1 MLEDSYEPLSIEQKW
16 QSEWELKNQFKPVES
31 DKQFSIVIPPPNVT
45 GSLHMGHALEHSIID
60 VIVRIKRLQG
70 FETLWV
76 PGTDHA
82 GIITQLLVENELSEK
97 GLSKED
103 VGRENFISKVWEW
116 KEKSGENISGQM
128 KKLGMSCDWSRER
141 FTMDEGLSAA
151 VRQVFVTLYDSGF
164 IYKGSRMVNWDTK
177 LMSAVSDLEVN
188 LEEQTGKLWSV
199 KYKCGDEFITI
210 ATTRPETILADTAVA
225 VNPDDE
231 RYKNFIGK
239 TAIIPIVNREVP
251 IIADEYVDK
260 EFGSG
265 CVKITPAHDFNDY
278 EIGLK
283 HDLEVISCM
292 KLDGTMSD
300 DDFMPENYKNLDR
313 FEARDQIVSE
323 LSELGFLVSADDHVI
338 QLPKGDRSKSI
349 LEPMI
354 TDQWFV
360 KTKEL
365 ADRGIAEVE
374 NENMKFIPKNWEKTY
389 FEWMY
394 NIQDWCISRQIWWGH
409 QIPAWY
415 DEDGNIYVATTE
427 SEVRAKYKLSDDLK
441 LSQDK
446 DVLDTWFSSA
456 LWPFSTL
463 GWPEESTDLEKYY
476 PTSLLV
482 TGFDI
487 IFFWVAR
494 MIMMGLNFNDDV
506 PFKDILI
513 HGLVRDSKGRK
524 MSKSLK
530 NTIDPLELSEKHGA
544 DALRFSLIEKAA
556 PGQDVPFDEEWTIA
570 AAKKFGNKLWN
581 AAKFVHL
588 YSPEEKRTDEIKE
601 ITCPENVWIASRF
614 DEVLA
619 EFNELFEK
627 YKISDAYKLIYNFVW
642 SDLFD
647 WYFEFSKNLIDDE
660 KTKDETMFVLR
671 TIFLKSIKILNP
683 AMPHITE
690 EIWSTFED
698 DLLINNTWPE
708 DEGKELN
715 PEVNDVEN
723 LKEVISQIRNFKA
736 TYQLKNKEILK
747 LNSSKDVSPWFTKQ
761 LENIGNIELNLN
773 STEDKNKKQV
783 VFQSGNYEFYLL
795 AEDYIDID
803 VEIKKL
809 DKKIE
814 DLSKTLAV
822 SRSRLENEKFIK
834 NAKEELIEKEKQNVI
849 EVENEIELLKQT
861 RDQFSV

>member
-231 RYKNFIGK
+231 RYKSFIGK

-313 FEARDQIVSE
+313 FEARDQIVNE

-427 SEVRAKYKLSDDLK
+427 SEVREKYKLSDDLK

-570 AAKKFGNKLWN
+570 AKKFGNKLWN

-671 TIFLKSIKILNP
+671 TTFLKSIKILNP

-708 DEGKELN
+708 VEGKELN
-715 PEVNDVEN
+715 PEANDVEN

-747 LNSSKDVSPWFTKQ
+747 LNLSKDVSPWFTKQ

>member
-231 RYKNFIGK
+231 RYKSFIGK

-313 FEARDQIVSE
+313 FEAREQIVNE

-463 GWPEESTDLEKYY
+463 GWPEESTDLKKYY

-570 AAKKFGNKLWN
+570 AKKFGNKLWN

-601 ITCPENVWIASRF
+601 ITCPENVWITSRF

-708 DEGKELN
+708 VEGKELN
-715 PEVNDVEN
+715 PEANDVEN

-747 LNSSKDVSPWFTKQ
+747 LNSSKDVGPWFTKQ
-761 LENIGNIELNLN
+761 LENIGNVELNLN
-773 STEDKNKKQV
+773 SPEDKDIKQV

-809 DKKIE
+809 EKKIE

>member
-1 MLEDSYEPLSIEQKW
+1 M
-16 QSEWELKNQFKPVES
+16 
-31 DKQFSIVIPPPNVT
+31 
-45 GSLHMGHALEHSIID
+45 
-60 VIVRIKRLQG
+60 
-70 FETLWV
+70 
-76 PGTDHA
+76 
-82 GIITQLLVENELSEK
+82 
-97 GLSKED
+97 
-103 VGRENFISKVWEW
+103 
-116 KEKSGENISGQM
+116 
-128 KKLGMSCDWSRER
+128 
-141 FTMDEGLSAA
+141 
-151 VRQVFVTLYDSGF
+151 
-164 IYKGSRMVNWDTK
+164 
-177 LMSAVSDLEVN
+177 
-188 LEEQTGKLWSV
+188 
-199 KYKCGDEFITI
+199 
-210 ATTRPETILADTAVA
+210 
-225 VNPDDE
+225 
-231 RYKNFIGK
+231 
-239 TAIIPIVNREVP
+239 NREVP

-300 DDFMPENYKNLDR
+300 DDFMPDNYKNLDR
-313 FEARDQIVSE
+313 FEARDQIVNE
-323 LSELGFLVSADDHVI
+323 LSQLGFLVSADDHVI

-570 AAKKFGNKLWN
+570 AKKFGNKLWN

-601 ITCPENVWIASRF
+601 ITCPENVWITSRF

-671 TIFLKSIKILNP
+671 TTFLKSIKILNP

-708 DEGKELN
+708 VQDKELN
-715 PEVNDVEN
+715 SEANDVEN

-747 LNSSKDVSPWFTKQ
+747 LNLSKDVSPWFTKQ
-761 LENIGNIELNLN
+761 IENIGNIELNLN
-773 STEDKNKKQV
+773 SSEDKNKKQV

>member
-231 RYKNFIGK
+231 RYKSFIGK

-313 FEARDQIVSE
+313 FEARDQIVNE

-427 SEVRAKYKLSDDLK
+427 SEVREKYKLSDDLK

-570 AAKKFGNKLWN
+570 AKKFGNKLWN

-708 DEGKELN
+708 VEGKELN
-715 PEVNDVEN
+715 PEANDVEN

-747 LNSSKDVSPWFTKQ
+747 LNSSKDVGPWFTKQ
-761 LENIGNIELNLN
+761 LENIGNVELNLN
-773 STEDKNKKQV
+773 SPEDKDKKQV

>member
-103 VGRENFISKVWEW
+103 VGRENFIAKVWEW

-231 RYKNFIGK
+231 RYKSFIGK

-313 FEARDQIVSE
+313 FEARDQIVNE

-570 AAKKFGNKLWN
+570 AKKFGNKLWN

-671 TIFLKSIKILNP
+671 NTFLKSIKILNP

-708 DEGKELN
+708 VEGKELN

-761 LENIGNIELNLN
+761 LENIGNVELNLN
-773 STEDKNKKQV
+773 SPEDKDKKQV

>member
-231 RYKNFIGK
+231 RYKSFIGK

-313 FEARDQIVSE
+313 FEARDQIVNE

-427 SEVRAKYKLSDDLK
+427 SEVREKYKLSDDLK

-463 GWPEESTDLEKYY
+463 GWPEESTDLKKYY

-570 AAKKFGNKLWN
+570 AKKFGNKLWN

-647 WYFEFSKNLIDDE
+647 WYFEFSKNLTDDE

-671 TIFLKSIKILNP
+671 TTFLKSIKILNP

-708 DEGKELN
+708 VEGKELN
-715 PEVNDVEN
+715 PEANDVEN

-747 LNSSKDVSPWFTKQ
+747 LNSSKDVGPWFTKQ
-761 LENIGNIELNLN
+761 LENIGNVELNLN
-773 STEDKNKKQV
+773 SPEDKDKKQI

>member
-60 VIVRIKRLQG
+60 VIVRIKRLMG

-116 KEKSGENISGQM
+116 KEKSGENISDQM

-151 VRQVFVTLYDSGF
+151 VRQVFVSLYDSGF

-225 VNPDDE
+225 VNPEDE
-231 RYKNFIGK
+231 RYKSFIGK

-300 DDFMPENYKNLDR
+300 DDFMPDNYKNLDR
-313 FEARDQIVSE
+313 FEARNQIVNE
-323 LSELGFLVSADDHVI
+323 LSQLGFLVSADDHVI

-427 SEVRAKYKLSDDLK
+427 SEVRSKYKLSDDLK

-463 GWPEESTDLEKYY
+463 GWPEENSDLEKYY

-570 AAKKFGNKLWN
+570 AKKFGNKLWN

-588 YSPEEKRTDEIKE
+588 YSPDGKSADDIKE
-601 ITCPENVWIASRF
+601 ITCPENVWITSRF

-660 KTKDETMFVLR
+660 KTKVETMFVLR
-671 TIFLKSIKILNP
+671 TTFLKSIKILNP

-708 DEGKELN
+708 VEGKELT
-715 PEVNDVEN
+715 PEANDVEN

-747 LNSSKDVSPWFTKQ
+747 LNLSKDVSPWFTRQ
-761 LENIGNIELNLN
+761 IENIGNIELNLN
-773 STEDKNKKQV
+773 LSDDKNKKQI

-795 AEDYIDID
+795 AEDYIDVG

-834 NAKEELIEKEKQNVI
+834 NAKEELIEKEKQNVT
-849 EVENEIELLKQT
+849 EVENEIDLLKQT

>member
-60 VIVRIKRLQG
+60 VIVRIKRLMG

-116 KEKSGENISGQM
+116 KEKSGENISDQM

-151 VRQVFVTLYDSGF
+151 VRQVFVSLYDSGF

-225 VNPDDE
+225 VNPEDE
-231 RYKNFIGK
+231 RYKSFIGK

-300 DDFMPENYKNLDR
+300 DDFMPDNYKNLDR
-313 FEARDQIVSE
+313 FEARNQIVNE
-323 LSELGFLVSADDHVI
+323 LSQLGFLVSADDHVI

-427 SEVRAKYKLSDDLK
+427 SEVRSKYKLSDDLK

-463 GWPEESTDLEKYY
+463 GWPEENSDLEKYY

-556 PGQDVPFDEEWTIA
+556 PGQDVPFDEDWTI

-588 YSPEEKRTDEIKE
+588 YSPDGKSADDIKE
-601 ITCPENVWIASRF
+601 ITCPENVWITSRF

-660 KTKDETMFVLR
+660 KTKVETMFVLR
-671 TIFLKSIKILNP
+671 TTFLKSIKILNP

-708 DEGKELN
+708 VEGKELT
-715 PEVNDVEN
+715 PEANDVEN

-747 LNSSKDVSPWFTKQ
+747 LNLSKDVSSWFTKQ
-761 LENIGNIELNLN
+761 IENIGNIELNLD
-773 STEDKNKKQV
+773 SLEDKNKKQV
-783 VFQSGNYEFYLL
+783 VFQSGNYKFYLL
-795 AEDYIDID
+795 ADDYIDIG

-814 DLSKTLAV
+814 DLSKTLSV
-822 SRSRLENEKFIK
+822 SKSRLENEKFIK
-834 NAKEELIEKEKQNVI
+834 NAKEELIEKEKQNVT
-849 EVENEIELLKQT
+849 EVENEIDLLKQT

>member
-1 MLEDSYEPLSIEQKW
+1 
-16 QSEWELKNQFKPVES
+16 
-31 DKQFSIVIPPPNVT
+31 
-45 GSLHMGHALEHSIID
+45 
-60 VIVRIKRLQG
+60 
-70 FETLWV
+70 
-76 PGTDHA
+76 
-82 GIITQLLVENELSEK
+82 
-97 GLSKED
+97 
-103 VGRENFISKVWEW
+103 
-116 KEKSGENISGQM
+116 
-128 KKLGMSCDWSRER
+128 
-141 FTMDEGLSAA
+141 
-151 VRQVFVTLYDSGF
+151 
-164 IYKGSRMVNWDTK
+164 MVNWDTK

-231 RYKNFIGK
+231 RYKSFIGK

-313 FEARDQIVSE
+313 FEARDQIVNE

-415 DEDGNIYVATTE
+415 DEEGNIYVATTE
-427 SEVRAKYKLSDDLK
+427 SEVRAKYELSDDLK

-570 AAKKFGNKLWN
+570 AKKFGNKLWN

-588 YSPEEKRTDEIKE
+588 YSPEEKRTDEIKK
-601 ITCPENVWIASRF
+601 ITCPENVWITSRF

-671 TIFLKSIKILNP
+671 TTFLKSIKILNP

-708 DEGKELN
+708 VEDKLD
-715 PEVNDVEN
+715 PETNDVEN

-747 LNSSKDVSPWFTKQ
+747 LNLSKDVSPWFTKQ

-773 STEDKNKKQV
+773 SSEYKNKKQV

>member
-231 RYKNFIGK
+231 RYKSFIGK

-313 FEARDQIVSE
+313 FEARDQIVNE

-427 SEVRAKYKLSDDLK
+427 SEVREKYKLSDDLK

-463 GWPEESTDLEKYY
+463 GWPEESTDLDKYY

-570 AAKKFGNKLWN
+570 AKKFGNKLWN

-660 KTKDETMFVLR
+660 KTKAETMFVLR
-671 TIFLKSIKILNP
+671 TTFLKSIKILNP

-708 DEGKELN
+708 VEGKELN

-747 LNSSKDVSPWFTKQ
+747 LNSSKDVGPWFTKQ
-761 LENIGNIELNLN
+761 LENIGNVELNLN
-773 STEDKNKKQV
+773 SPEDKDKKQV

>member
-231 RYKNFIGK
+231 RYMSFIGK

-365 ADRGIAEVE
+365 ADRGISEVE

-427 SEVRAKYKLSDDLK
+427 SEVREKYKLSDDLK

-463 GWPEESTDLEKYY
+463 GWPEESTDLDKYY

-556 PGQDVPFDEEWTIA
+556 PGQDVPFDEEWTI

-671 TIFLKSIKILNP
+671 TTFLKSIKILNP

-708 DEGKELN
+708 VEGKELN
-715 PEVNDVEN
+715 PEANDVEN

-761 LENIGNIELNLN
+761 LENIGNVELNLN
-773 STEDKNKKQV
+773 SPEDKDKKQV

-822 SRSRLENEKFIK
+822 SKSRLENDKFIK

>member
-231 RYKNFIGK
+231 RYKSFIGK

-313 FEARDQIVSE
+313 FEARDQIVNE

-427 SEVRAKYKLSDDLK
+427 SEVREKYKLSDDLK

-463 GWPEESTDLEKYY
+463 GWPEESTDLKKYY

-556 PGQDVPFDEEWTIA
+556 PGQDVPFDEEWTI

-671 TIFLKSIKILNP
+671 TTFLKSIKILNP

-708 DEGKELN
+708 VEGKELN

-747 LNSSKDVSPWFTKQ
+747 LNSSKDVGPWFTKQ
-761 LENIGNIELNLN
+761 LENIGNVELNLN
-773 STEDKNKKQV
+773 SPEDKNKKQV

>member
-231 RYKNFIGK
+231 RYKSFIGK

-313 FEARDQIVSE
+313 FEARDQIVNE

-427 SEVRAKYKLSDDLK
+427 SEVREKYKLSDDLK

-463 GWPEESTDLEKYY
+463 GWPEESTDLKKYY

-556 PGQDVPFDEEWTIA
+556 PGQDVPFDEEWTI

-671 TIFLKSIKILNP
+671 TTFLKSIKILNP

-708 DEGKELN
+708 VEGKELN
-715 PEVNDVEN
+715 PEANDVEN

-747 LNSSKDVSPWFTKQ
+747 LNSSKDVGPWFTKQ
-761 LENIGNIELNLN
+761 LENIGNVELNLN
-773 STEDKNKKQV
+773 SPEDKDKKQV

-814 DLSKTLAV
+814 VLSKTLAV

>member
-231 RYKNFIGK
+231 RYKSFIGK

-313 FEARDQIVSE
+313 FEARDQIVNE

-427 SEVRAKYKLSDDLK
+427 SEVREKYKLSDDLK

-570 AAKKFGNKLWN
+570 AKKFGNKLWN

-671 TIFLKSIKILNP
+671 TTFLKSIKILNP

-708 DEGKELN
+708 VEGKELN

-747 LNSSKDVSPWFTKQ
+747 LNSSKDVGPWFTKQ
-761 LENIGNIELNLN
+761 LENIGNVELNLN
-773 STEDKNKKQV
+773 SPEDKNKKQV

>member
-82 GIITQLLVENELSEK
+82 GIITQLLVENELLEK

-116 KEKSGENISGQM
+116 KEKSGENISEQM

-231 RYKNFIGK
+231 RYKSFIGK

-313 FEARDQIVSE
+313 FEARDQIVNE

-415 DEDGNIYVATTE
+415 DEEGNIYVATTE

-570 AAKKFGNKLWN
+570 AKKFGNKLWN

-601 ITCPENVWIASRF
+601 ITCPENVWITSRF

-660 KTKDETMFVLR
+660 KTKGETMFVLR
-671 TIFLKSIKILNP
+671 TTFLKSIKILNP

-708 DEGKELN
+708 VEGKELN
-715 PEVNDVEN
+715 PEANDVEN

-747 LNSSKDVSPWFTKQ
+747 LNLSKDVSPWFTKQ

-773 STEDKNKKQV
+773 SPEDKNKKQV

>member
-231 RYKNFIGK
+231 RYKSFIGK

-313 FEARDQIVSE
+313 FEARDQIVNE

-463 GWPEESTDLEKYY
+463 GWPEESTDLKKYY

-570 AAKKFGNKLWN
+570 AKKFGNKLWN

-588 YSPEEKRTDEIKE
+588 YSPEEQRTDEIKE
-601 ITCPENVWIASRF
+601 ITCLENVWIASRF

-671 TIFLKSIKILNP
+671 TTFLKSIKILNP

-708 DEGKELN
+708 VEGKELN

-747 LNSSKDVSPWFTKQ
+747 LNSSKDVGPWFTKQ
-761 LENIGNIELNLN
+761 LENIGNVELNLN
-773 STEDKNKKQV
+773 SPEDKDKKQV

>member
-1 MLEDSYEPLSIEQKW
+1 M
-16 QSEWELKNQFKPVES
+16 
-31 DKQFSIVIPPPNVT
+31 
-45 GSLHMGHALEHSIID
+45 
-60 VIVRIKRLQG
+60 
-70 FETLWV
+70 
-76 PGTDHA
+76 
-82 GIITQLLVENELSEK
+82 
-97 GLSKED
+97 
-103 VGRENFISKVWEW
+103 
-116 KEKSGENISGQM
+116 
-128 KKLGMSCDWSRER
+128 
-141 FTMDEGLSAA
+141 
-151 VRQVFVTLYDSGF
+151 
-164 IYKGSRMVNWDTK
+164 
-177 LMSAVSDLEVN
+177 
-188 LEEQTGKLWSV
+188 
-199 KYKCGDEFITI
+199 
-210 ATTRPETILADTAVA
+210 
-225 VNPDDE
+225 
-231 RYKNFIGK
+231 
-239 TAIIPIVNREVP
+239 
-251 IIADEYVDK
+251 
-260 EFGSG
+260 
-265 CVKITPAHDFNDY
+265 
-278 EIGLK
+278 K

-313 FEARDQIVSE
+313 FEARDQIVNE

-427 SEVRAKYKLSDDLK
+427 SEVREKYKLSDDLK

-570 AAKKFGNKLWN
+570 AKKFGNKLWN

-601 ITCPENVWIASRF
+601 ITCPENVWITSRF

-671 TIFLKSIKILNP
+671 TTFLKSIKILNP

-708 DEGKELN
+708 VEGKELN
-715 PEVNDVEN
+715 PEANDVEN

-747 LNSSKDVSPWFTKQ
+747 LNLSKDVSPWFTKQ

>member
-231 RYKNFIGK
+231 RYKSFIGK

-313 FEARDQIVSE
+313 FEARDQIVNE

-427 SEVRAKYKLSDDLK
+427 SEVREKYKLSDDLK

-570 AAKKFGNKLWN
+570 AKKFGNKLWN

-601 ITCPENVWIASRF
+601 ITCPENVWITSRF

-671 TIFLKSIKILNP
+671 TTFLKSIKILNP

-708 DEGKELN
+708 VEGKELN
-715 PEVNDVEN
+715 PEANDVEN

-761 LENIGNIELNLN
+761 LENIGNVELNLN
-773 STEDKNKKQV
+773 SPEDKDKKQI

-822 SRSRLENEKFIK
+822 SRSRLENDKFIK

>member
-231 RYKNFIGK
+231 RYKSFIGK

-313 FEARDQIVSE
+313 FEARDQIVNE

-427 SEVRAKYKLSDDLK
+427 SEVREKYKLSDDLK

-570 AAKKFGNKLWN
+570 AKKFGNKLWN

-588 YSPEEKRTDEIKE
+588 YSPEEKRTDEIRE
-601 ITCPENVWIASRF
+601 ITCPENVWITSRF

-671 TIFLKSIKILNP
+671 TTFLKSIKILNP

-708 DEGKELN
+708 VEGKELN
-715 PEVNDVEN
+715 PEANDVEN

-747 LNSSKDVSPWFTKQ
+747 LNSSKDVGPWFTKQ
-761 LENIGNIELNLN
+761 LENIGNVELNLN
-773 STEDKNKKQV
+773 SPEDKDKKQV

>member
-1 MLEDSYEPLSIEQKW
+1 M
-16 QSEWELKNQFKPVES
+16 
-31 DKQFSIVIPPPNVT
+31 
-45 GSLHMGHALEHSIID
+45 
-60 VIVRIKRLQG
+60 
-70 FETLWV
+70 
-76 PGTDHA
+76 
-82 GIITQLLVENELSEK
+82 
-97 GLSKED
+97 
-103 VGRENFISKVWEW
+103 
-116 KEKSGENISGQM
+116 
-128 KKLGMSCDWSRER
+128 
-141 FTMDEGLSAA
+141 
-151 VRQVFVTLYDSGF
+151 
-164 IYKGSRMVNWDTK
+164 
-177 LMSAVSDLEVN
+177 
-188 LEEQTGKLWSV
+188 
-199 KYKCGDEFITI
+199 
-210 ATTRPETILADTAVA
+210 
-225 VNPDDE
+225 
-231 RYKNFIGK
+231 
-239 TAIIPIVNREVP
+239 
-251 IIADEYVDK
+251 
-260 EFGSG
+260 
-265 CVKITPAHDFNDY
+265 
-278 EIGLK
+278 K

-415 DEDGNIYVATTE
+415 DEEGNIYVAATE
-427 SEVRAKYKLSDDLK
+427 SEVRAKYELSDDLK

-570 AAKKFGNKLWN
+570 AKKFGNKLWN

-601 ITCPENVWIASRF
+601 ITCPENVWIISRF

-671 TIFLKSIKILNP
+671 TTFLKSIKILNP

-708 DEGKELN
+708 VEGKELN
-715 PEVNDVEN
+715 PEANDVEN

-761 LENIGNIELNLN
+761 LENIGNVELNLN
-773 STEDKNKKQV
+773 SPEDKDKKQV

>member
-231 RYKNFIGK
+231 RYKSFIGK

-313 FEARDQIVSE
+313 FEARDQIVNE

-463 GWPEESTDLEKYY
+463 GWPEESTDLDKYY

-570 AAKKFGNKLWN
+570 AKKFGNKLWN

-601 ITCPENVWIASRF
+601 ITCPENVWITSRF

-671 TIFLKSIKILNP
+671 TTFLKSIKILNP

-708 DEGKELN
+708 VEGKELN
-715 PEVNDVEN
+715 PEANDVEN

-747 LNSSKDVSPWFTKQ
+747 LNSSKDVGPWFTKQ
-761 LENIGNIELNLN
+761 LENIGNVELNLN
-773 STEDKNKKQV
+773 SPEDKDKKQV

>member
-231 RYKNFIGK
+231 RYKSFIGK

-313 FEARDQIVSE
+313 FEARDQIVNE

-427 SEVRAKYKLSDDLK
+427 SEVREKYKLSDDLK

-570 AAKKFGNKLWN
+570 AKKFGNKLWN

-708 DEGKELN
+708 VEGKVLN
-715 PEVNDVEN
+715 PEANDVEN

-747 LNSSKDVSPWFTKQ
+747 LNSSKDVGPWFTKQ
-761 LENIGNIELNLN
+761 LENIGNVELNLN
-773 STEDKNKKQV
+773 SPEDKDKKQV

>member
-231 RYKNFIGK
+231 RYKSFIGK

-313 FEARDQIVSE
+313 FEARDQIVNE

-427 SEVRAKYKLSDDLK
+427 SEVREKYKLSDDLK

-570 AAKKFGNKLWN
+570 AKKFGNKLWN

-588 YSPEEKRTDEIKE
+588 YSPEDKRTDDIKE
-601 ITCPENVWIASRF
+601 ITFPENVWITSRF

-671 TIFLKSIKILNP
+671 TTFLKSIKILNP

-708 DEGKELN
+708 VEGKELN
-715 PEVNDVEN
+715 PEANDVEN

-747 LNSSKDVSPWFTKQ
+747 LNLSKDVSPWFTKQ
-761 LENIGNIELNLN
+761 LENIGNIKLNLN
-773 STEDKNKKQV
+773 SPEDKNKKQV

>member
-82 GIITQLLVENELSEK
+82 GIITQLLVENELLEK

-231 RYKNFIGK
+231 RYKSFIGK

-313 FEARDQIVSE
+313 FEARDQIVNE

-427 SEVRAKYKLSDDLK
+427 SEVREKYKLSDDLK

-570 AAKKFGNKLWN
+570 AKKFGNKLWN

-588 YSPEEKRTDEIKE
+588 YSPEEKRTDEIKK
-601 ITCPENVWIASRF
+601 ITCPENVWITSRF

-671 TIFLKSIKILNP
+671 TTFLKSIKILNP

-708 DEGKELN
+708 VEGKELN
-715 PEVNDVEN
+715 PEANDVEN

-747 LNSSKDVSPWFTKQ
+747 LNSSKDVGPWFTKQ
-761 LENIGNIELNLN
+761 LENIGNVELNLN
-773 STEDKNKKQV
+773 SPEDKDKKQV

>member
-231 RYKNFIGK
+231 RYKSFIGK

-313 FEARDQIVSE
+313 FEARDQIVNE
-323 LSELGFLVSADDHVI
+323 LSELGFLVSADDHII

-427 SEVRAKYKLSDDLK
+427 SEVREKYKLSDDLK

-463 GWPEESTDLEKYY
+463 GWPEESTDLKKYY

-556 PGQDVPFDEEWTIA
+556 PGQDVPFDEEWTI

-671 TIFLKSIKILNP
+671 TTFLKSIKILNP

-708 DEGKELN
+708 VDNKELN
-715 PEVNDVEN
+715 PEANDVEN

-747 LNSSKDVSPWFTKQ
+747 LNSSKDVGPWFTKQ
-761 LENIGNIELNLN
+761 LENIGNVELNLN
-773 STEDKNKKQV
+773 SPEDKDKKQI

>member
-82 GIITQLLVENELSEK
+82 GIITQLLVENELLEK

-231 RYKNFIGK
+231 RYKSFIGK
-239 TAIIPIVNREVP
+239 TAIIPIVNREDP

-292 KLDGTMSD
+292 KLNGTMSD

-313 FEARDQIVSE
+313 FEARDQIVNE

-570 AAKKFGNKLWN
+570 AKKFGNKLWN

-588 YSPEEKRTDEIKE
+588 YSPEEKRTDEIKK
-601 ITCPENVWIASRF
+601 ITCPENVWITSRF

-660 KTKDETMFVLR
+660 KTKGETMFVLR
-671 TIFLKSIKILNP
+671 TTFLKSIKILNP

-708 DEGKELN
+708 VKGKELN
-715 PEVNDVEN
+715 PDANDVEN

-747 LNSSKDVSPWFTKQ
+747 LNLSKDVSPWFTKQ
-761 LENIGNIELNLN
+761 LENIGNIELNLD
-773 STEDKNKKQV
+773 SPEDKNKKQV
-783 VFQSGNYEFYLL
+783 VFQSGNYKFYLL
-795 AEDYIDID
+795 VEDYIDID
-803 VEIKKL
+803 VEVKKL
-809 DKKIE
+809 DKKID

>member
-60 VIVRIKRLQG
+60 VIVRIKRLMG

-116 KEKSGENISGQM
+116 KEKSGENISDQM

-151 VRQVFVTLYDSGF
+151 VRQVFVSLYDSGF

-225 VNPDDE
+225 VNPEDE
-231 RYKNFIGK
+231 RYKSFIGK

-300 DDFMPENYKNLDR
+300 DDFMPDNYKNLDR
-313 FEARDQIVSE
+313 FEARKQIVNE
-323 LSELGFLVSADDHVI
+323 LSQLGFLVSADDHVI

-427 SEVRAKYKLSDDLK
+427 SEVRSKYKLSDDLK

-463 GWPEESTDLEKYY
+463 GWPEENSDLEKYY

-570 AAKKFGNKLWN
+570 AKKFGNKLWN

-588 YSPEEKRTDEIKE
+588 YSPDGKSADDIKE
-601 ITCPENVWIASRF
+601 ITCPENVWITSRF

-660 KTKDETMFVLR
+660 KTKVETMFVLR
-671 TIFLKSIKILNP
+671 TTFLKSIKILNP

-708 DEGKELN
+708 VEGKELT
-715 PEVNDVEN
+715 PEANDVEN

-747 LNSSKDVSPWFTKQ
+747 LNLSKDVSSWFTRQ
-761 LENIGNIELNLN
+761 IENIGNIELNLD
-773 STEDKNKKQV
+773 SLEDKNKKQV
-783 VFQSGNYEFYLL
+783 VFQSGNYKFYLL
-795 AEDYIDID
+795 ADDYIDIG

-814 DLSKTLAV
+814 DLSKTLSV

-834 NAKEELIEKEKQNVI
+834 NAKEELIEKEKQNVT
-849 EVENEIELLKQT
+849 EVENEIDLLKQT

>member
-231 RYKNFIGK
+231 RYKSFIGK

-313 FEARDQIVSE
+313 FEARDQIVNE

-427 SEVRAKYKLSDDLK
+427 SEVREKYKLSDDLK

-463 GWPEESTDLEKYY
+463 GWPEESTDLDKYY

-556 PGQDVPFDEEWTIA
+556 PGQDVPFDEEWTI

-671 TIFLKSIKILNP
+671 TTFLKSIKILNP

-708 DEGKELN
+708 VEGKELN
-715 PEVNDVEN
+715 PEANDVEN

-747 LNSSKDVSPWFTKQ
+747 LNSSKDVGPWFTKQ
-761 LENIGNIELNLN
+761 LENIGNVELNLN
-773 STEDKNKKQV
+773 SPEDKDKKQV

>member
-231 RYKNFIGK
+231 RYKSFIGK

-313 FEARDQIVSE
+313 FEARDQIVNE

-570 AAKKFGNKLWN
+570 AKKFGNKLWN

-601 ITCPENVWIASRF
+601 ITCPENVWITSRF

-708 DEGKELN
+708 VEGKELN

-747 LNSSKDVSPWFTKQ
+747 LNSSKDVGPWFTKQ
-761 LENIGNIELNLN
+761 LENIGNVELNLN
-773 STEDKNKKQV
+773 SPEDKDKKQV
-783 VFQSGNYEFYLL
+783 VFQSGIYEFYLL

-822 SRSRLENEKFIK
+822 SRSRLENDKFIK

>member
-141 FTMDEGLSAA
+141 FTMDDGLSAA

-231 RYKNFIGK
+231 RYKSFIGK

-427 SEVRAKYKLSDDLK
+427 SEVREKYKLSDDLK

-463 GWPEESTDLEKYY
+463 GWPEESTDLDKYY

-556 PGQDVPFDEEWTIA
+556 PGQDVPFDEEWTI

-671 TIFLKSIKILNP
+671 TTFLKSIKILNP

-708 DEGKELN
+708 VEGKELN
-715 PEVNDVEN
+715 PEANDVEN

-773 STEDKNKKQV
+773 SSEDKNKKQV

-814 DLSKTLAV
+814 DLSKTLAI

-849 EVENEIELLKQT
+849 EVENEIALLKQT

>member
-313 FEARDQIVSE
+313 FEARDQIVNE

-427 SEVRAKYKLSDDLK
+427 SEVREKYKLSDDLK

-463 GWPEESTDLEKYY
+463 GWPEESTDLKKYY

-556 PGQDVPFDEEWTIA
+556 PGQDVPFDEEWTI

-671 TIFLKSIKILNP
+671 TTFLKSIKILNP

-708 DEGKELN
+708 VEGKELN

-747 LNSSKDVSPWFTKQ
+747 LNSSKDVGPWFTKQ
-761 LENIGNIELNLN
+761 LENIGNVELNLN
-773 STEDKNKKQV
+773 SPEDKDKKHI

>member
-1 MLEDSYEPLSIEQKW
+1 
-16 QSEWELKNQFKPVES
+16 
-31 DKQFSIVIPPPNVT
+31 
-45 GSLHMGHALEHSIID
+45 
-60 VIVRIKRLQG
+60 
-70 FETLWV
+70 
-76 PGTDHA
+76 
-82 GIITQLLVENELSEK
+82 
-97 GLSKED
+97 
-103 VGRENFISKVWEW
+103 
-116 KEKSGENISGQM
+116 
-128 KKLGMSCDWSRER
+128 
-141 FTMDEGLSAA
+141 
-151 VRQVFVTLYDSGF
+151 
-164 IYKGSRMVNWDTK
+164 VN
-177 LMSAVSDLEVN
+177 
-188 LEEQTGKLWSV
+188 
-199 KYKCGDEFITI
+199 
-210 ATTRPETILADTAVA
+210 
-225 VNPDDE
+225 
-231 RYKNFIGK
+231 
-239 TAIIPIVNREVP
+239 
-251 IIADEYVDK
+251 
-260 EFGSG
+260 
-265 CVKITPAHDFNDY
+265 
-278 EIGLK
+278 
-283 HDLEVISCM
+283 
-292 KLDGTMSD
+292 
-300 DDFMPENYKNLDR
+300 
-313 FEARDQIVSE
+313 E

-427 SEVRAKYKLSDDLK
+427 SEVREKYKLSDDLK

-463 GWPEESTDLEKYY
+463 GWPEESTDLKKYY

-556 PGQDVPFDEEWTIA
+556 PGQDVPFDEEWTI

-671 TIFLKSIKILNP
+671 TTFLKSIKILNP

-708 DEGKELN
+708 VEGKVLN
-715 PEVNDVEN
+715 PEANDVEN

-747 LNSSKDVSPWFTKQ
+747 LNSSKDVGPWFTKQ
-761 LENIGNIELNLN
+761 LENIGNVELNLN
-773 STEDKNKKQV
+773 SPEDKDKKQI

>member
-231 RYKNFIGK
+231 RYKSFIGK

-313 FEARDQIVSE
+313 FEARDQIVNE

-427 SEVRAKYKLSDDLK
+427 SEVREKYKLSDDLK

-570 AAKKFGNKLWN
+570 AKKFGNKLWN

-601 ITCPENVWIASRF
+601 ITCPENVWITSRF

-671 TIFLKSIKILNP
+671 TTFLKSIKILNP

-708 DEGKELN
+708 VEGKELN
-715 PEVNDVEN
+715 PEANDVEN

-747 LNSSKDVSPWFTKQ
+747 LNLSKDVSPWFTKQ

-773 STEDKNKKQV
+773 SPEDKNKKQV

>member
-231 RYKNFIGK
+231 RYKSFIGK

-313 FEARDQIVSE
+313 FEARDQIVNE

-415 DEDGNIYVATTE
+415 DEDGNIYVATSE
-427 SEVRAKYKLSDDLK
+427 SEVREKYKLSDDLK

-570 AAKKFGNKLWN
+570 AKKFGNKLWN

-671 TIFLKSIKILNP
+671 TTFLKSIKILNP

-708 DEGKELN
+708 VEGKELN
-715 PEVNDVEN
+715 PEANDVEN

-747 LNSSKDVSPWFTKQ
+747 LNSSKDVGPWFTKQ
-761 LENIGNIELNLN
+761 LENIGNVELNLN
-773 STEDKNKKQV
+773 SPEDKDKKQV